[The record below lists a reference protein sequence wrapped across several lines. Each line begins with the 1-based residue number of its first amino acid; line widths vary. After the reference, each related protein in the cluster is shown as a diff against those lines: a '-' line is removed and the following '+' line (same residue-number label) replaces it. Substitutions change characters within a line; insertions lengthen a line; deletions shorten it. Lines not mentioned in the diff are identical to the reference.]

1 MRACCSLVCHSM
13 EYSGKP
19 GRRAGAL
26 TLLHHLQHGV
36 GRLWGRA
43 GGEEEIGSRWGCVC
57 VWDGMN
63 GCCPQPAVQGRMLL
77 LLPVQMLLQY
87 SRNCPCMPA
96 LFTQVIDGPKPT
108 TGSCGFDGESVHLVQ
123 AQWPSPSRCTCIPG
137 YTDPIFTR
145 DMATSN
151 SWPAP
156 YARSTRSSSPGAPR
170 RFPCLPRCL
179 PEAQVKVA
187 ARSGVSHPL
196 SAHKNYAASAQCT
209 CPENFRG

>member
-1 MRACCSLVCHSM
+1 VRACCSLVCHSM
-13 EYSGKP
+13 GYSGKP
-19 GRRAGAL
+19 GRRAGGL

-43 GGEEEIGSRWGCVC
+43 GGEEEVGSRWGCVC

-63 GCCPQPAVQGRMLL
+63 GCCPQPAVQGRMPL

-87 SRNCPCMPA
+87 SCNCTCMPA

-123 AQWPSPSRCTCIPG
+123 GQWPSPSRCTCIPG

-145 DMATSN
+145 DMTWLPVIAGQHLMLDL
-151 SWPAP
+151 PEAAP
-156 YARSTRSSSPGAPR
+156 LEHPDAFHASPGA
-170 RFPCLPRCL
+170 CLKL
-179 PEAQVKVA
+179 K
-187 ARSGVSHPL
+187 
-196 SAHKNYAASAQCT
+196 
-209 CPENFRG
+209 